1 MAYNISKK
9 SKKVPDKY
17 YTDLEIKELR
27 KKYKGHIPPAT
38 EIMRVG
44 TRNVLQIEKIIHREG
59 HIVNYKDGLAIVR
72 KSEKRGLWLEPFK
85 KDRTGIA
92 TPSGKLIFV
101 KQKNVEHQVYPV
113 SFPNLPIGVIA
124 PYNMATVDE

>member
-9 SKKVPDKY
+9 KKVPDKY
-17 YTDLEIKELR
+17 YTDLEIRELR
-27 KKYKGHIPPAT
+27 EKYKGHIPPAT

-44 TRNVLQIEKIIHREG
+44 TRNVLQVEKIIHREG
-59 HIVNYKDGLAIVR
+59 HIVQYKDGLAIVR

-85 KDRTGIA
+85 KDKTGIA

-101 KQKNVEHQVYPV
+101 KQKYVEHQVYPIFF
-113 SFPNLPIGVIA
+113 SNLPLGTIA
-124 PYNMATVDE
+124 PFNMAVMED